1 MKKYIVIEGID
12 TTGKSTQIA
21 LLQGRYKHAIFT
33 KEPSD
38 SDFGNA
44 IRALALHGNLSNLTQ
59 CMLFLADRAHH
70 TQTRIAPNA
79 HRLIISDRSL
89 ISGIA
94 YAESLD
100 FELAL
105 QINRAVAKMP
115 DLAVILETNEAI
127 LRERLSQKEND
138 NIESRGIAYLLEVQN
153 RIIKTAHFLGVK
165 TLQIPCD
172 KPKDEILE
180 IICDEIDSIKSCDSG
195 DSKSCDSGDSKSCD
209 SGDSKSCDS
218 GDSKSCDS
226 GKSCDSK
233 SH

>member
-1 MKKYIVIEGID
+1 MNDMAQNGKYVVIEGID

-21 LLQGRYKHAIFT
+21 LLAKRYKNALFT

-59 CMLFLADRAHH
+59 CMLFLADRANH
-70 TQTRIAPNA
+70 TQTRIATNA
-79 HRLIISDRSL
+79 NRLIISDRSL

-94 YAESLD
+94 YADSLD
-100 FELAL
+100 FDLAL

-127 LRERLSQKEND
+127 LKARLSQKDND

-153 RIIKTAHFLGVK
+153 RIIKTAKRLGIK
-165 TLQIPCD
+165 TLKIPCD
-172 KPKDEILE
+172 KPKEEILE
-180 IICDEIDSIKSCDSG
+180 MICAEIDSGESYKSSE
-195 DSKSCDSGDSKSCD
+195 SKKLRESQKVVESSERESK
-209 SGDSKSCDS
+209 KLRE
-218 GDSKSCDS
+218 
-226 GKSCDSK
+226 